1 MFQFWRLTR
10 IYQTLMS
17 SLQTVLWNLTMRIVQ
32 RRERKILK
40 DLSLNKIDLCSFA
53 KLRIFKKMKIICIL
67 HQNSNYL
74 PQGLTNAPII
84 EVSSSK
90 LKFDINRYLFLRIIK
105 NYFRFELAMLT
116 PPIQKEKIPWSMV
129 SSYFPFPMRTILLYW
144 KGPTPK
150 YSRNLMTL

>member
-1 MFQFWRLTR
+1 
-10 IYQTLMS
+10 MS

-116 PPIQKEKIPWSMV
+116 PPIQKEKIP
-129 SSYFPFPMRTILLYW
+129 
-144 KGPTPK
+144 
-150 YSRNLMTL
+150 